1 MTHSIIPFK
10 TAAAANRTEDT
21 CMILR
26 KPNIIPF
33 QKKIPLME
41 RINTGLGFLCVF
53 LNLGCIALSAVL
65 LGYALLLQ

>member
-10 TAAAANRTEDT
+10 AAAAASHAEDT

-26 KPNIIPF
+26 ESNIIPF

-53 LNLGCIALSAVL
+53 LNLACIALSLVI
-65 LGYALLLQ
+65 LGLALL